1 MEYNLY
7 PWVKAF
13 HLISMTAWMAGMFY
27 LPRLFI
33 YHHGAPA
40 GSAMSEI
47 FKLMEVRLL
56 RIIINPAMIATWVF
70 GFWLIWIQGGGTKD
84 GMLTFLKLNGWLHA
98 KFTLLV
104 LMQLVHAFLAR
115 SRKQFAADRRPY
127 SAKTFRIVNE
137 IPTVLLFGIIILA
150 VVKPF

>member
-1 MEYNLY
+1 METNLY

-33 YHHGAPA
+33 YHHGAPV

-70 GFWLIWIQGGGTKD
+70 GLWLIWINGGGSKD

-98 KFTLLV
+98 KFTLLI

-115 SRKQFAADRRPY
+115 SR
-127 SAKTFRIVNE
+127 
-137 IPTVLLFGIIILA
+137 
-150 VVKPF
+150 

>member
-1 MEYNLY
+1 MTTYEIY

-27 LPRLFI
+27 LPRLFV
-33 YHHGAPA
+33 YHHGAPV

-56 RIIINPAMIATWVF
+56 RIIINPAMIATFIF
-70 GFWLIWIQGGGTKD
+70 GIWLIELNGGWE
-84 GMLTFLKLNGWLHA
+84 FLKTTPWLHA
-98 KFTLLV
+98 KLALLF
-104 LMQLVHAFLAR
+104 LMTGVHGLLSRAR
-115 SRKQFAADRRPY
+115 RQFAADRRPY
-127 SAKTFRIVNE
+127 SARFFRILNE
-137 IPTVLLFGIIILA
+137 VPTVLLFGIIILA

>member
-1 MEYNLY
+1 MTTYEIY

-13 HLISMTAWMAGMFY
+13 HLISMTAWMAGMLY
-27 LPRLFI
+27 LPRLFV
-33 YHHGAPA
+33 YHHGAPV

-56 RIIINPAMIATWVF
+56 RIIINPAMIATWAF
-70 GFWLIWIQGGGTKD
+70 GLWLININGGMEFVKTAY
-84 GMLTFLKLNGWLHA
+84 WLHA
-98 KFTLLV
+98 KLGLLAG
-104 LMQLVHAFLAR
+104 MQLVHAFLAR
-115 SRKQFAADRRPY
+115 SRKQFANDRRPY
-127 SAKTFRIVNE
+127 SARTFRIVNE